1 MSRKRPMNH
10 ADTRRPAEGKR
21 RRSGEFHPQGAVP
34 SPSSQNTP
42 PRIRAQESAHDR
54 TPHTYHHHPDDL
66 VIPEIRLSVPDGS
79 EQVLHRPAVPQGYT
93 LGSSADF
100 PSHPRQFTPHA
111 LYAPTHT
118 LHHTLPTTQPSP
130 PRQSWPTRDP
140 AAFHSASSSPRPVSR
155 TISTPQHA
163 RTSTYAADVDMEPN
177 PTRCTRQPECMC
189 SRCYALRIHSSADTG
204 SASDSNVASMMDDFS
219 RLVVRPCQYD
229 PELERRGVRTGG
241 VNAPNGGSGW
251 QGRLG

>member
-1 MSRKRPMNH
+1 MLTEHSFARAGF
-10 ADTRRPAEGKR
+10 AD
-21 RRSGEFHPQGAVP
+21 
-34 SPSSQNTP
+34 
-42 PRIRAQESAHDR
+42 DR
-54 TPHTYHHHPDDL
+54 HPDDL

-79 EQVLHRPAVPQGYT
+79 EQVLHRPAVPQGCT
-93 LGSSADF
+93 LGSSANF
-100 PSHPRQFTPHA
+100 PSHPRHFTPHA

-163 RTSTYAADVDMEPN
+163 LTSTYAADVDMEPN

-189 SRCYALRIHSSADTG
+189 SRCYALRIHSGAKTG
-204 SASDSNVASMMDDFS
+204 RASDSYVESMMDDFS
-219 RLVVRPCQYD
+219 RLAVRPCQYD
-229 PELERRGVRTGG
+229 PELEPGRMH
-241 VNAPNGGSGW
+241 APNGGLGW
-251 QGRLG
+251 KGGMG